1 MQGKRIERVGHLIQM
16 ELGKILL
23 YKSKDPRFQNVTITH
38 VGVTPD
44 MKSAR
49 VFYSVLGDEKVK
61 QETKAALERAAGF
74 LQKEIAEV
82 IEMRYTPKF
91 TFSLDDTVDRMLE
104 IDKVLKTI
112 RQEKK
117 PRRKKAS
124 S

>member
-1 MQGKRIERVGHLIQM
+1 MQGKRMERVGHLIQM

-49 VFYSVLGDEKVK
+49 VFYSVLGDEKAK

-74 LQKEIAEV
+74 LQKEIASV